1 VKFLSEE
8 KKRRREGEAEE
19 SEEKTEK
26 EEALSIGRILGV
38 IARRNPELYRA
49 IVQLKEMEGRK
60 LTDIVEEALE
70 MYVEFKTSFA
80 IMPREL
86 FYALRIIDFVTSKTM
101 ENIAKAM
108 QLIAGMASL
117 MTGYGYSTATG
128 EEEKKEEKRAGVS
141 PELRSKLIEAM
152 LPIMQSLINII
163 MQTVAKAFL
172 PQQLQQQVA
181 TPPSVTLPTSKKI
194 KIVSSASSSTQ
205 PNT

>member
-1 VKFLSEE
+1 MKHLSEE
-8 KKRRREGEAEE
+8 KRRRREGEAEE

-38 IARRNPELYRA
+38 IARRNPDLYRA

-86 FYALRIIDFVTSKTM
+86 FYALRIIDFVTSKSM
-101 ENIAKAM
+101 ENLAKAM

-117 MTGYGYSTATG
+117 MTGYGYSSASG
-128 EEEKKEEKRAGVS
+128 EEEKKEEKRAGIP
-141 PELRSKLIEAM
+141 PELRTKLIEAM
-152 LPIMQSLINII
+152 LPVIQSII
-163 MQTVAKAFL
+163 SMLMQTVAKAFL

-181 TPPSVTLPTSKKI
+181 TTPSIPTPKKI
-194 KIVSSASSSTQ
+194 KIVSSASSNTQ